1 MATTMTQNDGNS
13 SHYSL
18 GQVVNQDFFGSGGK
32 SRLLCEKKAGE
43 KVGLYNTEKNW
54 QKEEEDKTEFLVIF
68 KAWPSTCNDNIY
80 VKFKYRN
87 IQSITHHNLLV
98 PQRYLKK

>member
-18 GQVVNQDFFGSGGK
+18 GQVVNQDFFVK
-32 SRLLCEKKAGE
+32 RKQVKK
-43 KVGLYNTEKNW
+43 YINTEKYW

-98 PQRYLKK
+98 PRYLKK